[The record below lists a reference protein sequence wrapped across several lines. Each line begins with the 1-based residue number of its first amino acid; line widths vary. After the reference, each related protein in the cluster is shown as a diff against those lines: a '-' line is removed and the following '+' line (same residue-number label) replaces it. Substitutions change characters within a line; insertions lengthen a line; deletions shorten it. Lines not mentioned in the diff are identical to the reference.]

1 MKLQHENVLGT
12 LTNISKQAV
21 GRFLRQGSSRKA
33 SRGKRQEGS
42 LSHGESN
49 DMIEEEMQKAD
60 GELFSSAVV
69 AGRDAKGRTP
79 TGEDAEGIVHHSFP
93 AKTEE
98 TDEPDWEDGSV
109 SISDVREN
117 LSNNL
122 EREVTVEF
130 SKSPSSAKRKVI
142 RRASV
147 EDKELAELVH
157 KVHLLCLVGRGRLVD
172 RACDDPLIQA
182 SLLSLVPT
190 QLQDMVKVPKMKA
203 NALTALVDW
212 FHGNFH
218 VRNASSS
225 ERSFTSSMAYAL
237 ETREGTAE
245 EVAALSVALFRA
257 LNLTARFVSILD
269 VASLK
274 PEADLPECSNQ
285 DINKV
290 DTRIFSKG
298 LASSNHISA
307 VYPGQ
312 SSSQKT
318 NTNGAIGHESP
329 QRCGQQIRE
338 SDLTCKSNKSKSLL
352 VTCQMNDQTSD
363 SIASNACNDSNEVLA
378 TDHDKGSKRKG
389 DVEFELQLEMALA
402 ATAAGACEST
412 LDLDSKDVNG
422 SSSKITSPFKIVK
435 RIKSEDSPVSAKGS
449 SGAVWSRKAGPLMYW
464 AEVFCCGETLTGRWV
479 HVDAANAIIDGEQKV
494 EAAAA
499 VCRKSLRYVVAF
511 AGNGAKDVTRRYCM
525 KWYTIASQR
534 VNSQW
539 WGQVLVPLKQLES
552 GATEGVV
559 PLEMQLENASSE
571 LHKLKAVK
579 VSDSLE
585 VYSNETAGSSSAREH
600 LPSLTQVFGIEASK
614 LLGMNID
621 VKSPI
626 QSPGVGSRSSLEDM
640 ELETRALTE
649 PLPTNQLAYKN
660 HQLYAIERWLT
671 RYQILH
677 PKGPILGYCSG
688 HPVYPRTCVQT
699 LQTKHRWLREGLQVK
714 ENECPAK
721 VVKRSQKS
729 KMSSEPSISEEDDG
743 EGTIELY
750 GKWQMEPLQ
759 LPHAVNGIVPKNERG
774 QVDVWSEKCLPP
786 GTVHLRLPRLVPVV
800 KRLEIDFA
808 PAMVGFEFRNGRSL
822 PIFEG
827 LVVCTEFKHA
837 IMEAYAEEEER
848 RQAQEKKWNESQA
861 LSRWY
866 QLISNMV
873 TRRRLKN
880 SYEVGSTSQA
890 HHNLLHQKDD
900 QCMAQIC
907 DHRGSDLSGE
917 FHQEYVQDHG
927 GSALDYR
934 PAAAFASDHEHVFPV
949 ENQSFDEES
958 SVRTKWCPCG
968 FSIQVEEM

>member
-1 MKLQHENVLGT
+1 MRTRNQSKRSQEPSGSENVVKGLDDSETRGPMKLQHENVLGT

-257 LNLTARFVSILD
+257 LNLTA
-269 VASLK
+269 
-274 PEADLPECSNQ
+274 
-285 DINKV
+285 
-290 DTRIFSKG
+290 
-298 LASSNHISA
+298 
-307 VYPGQ
+307 
-312 SSSQKT
+312 
-318 NTNGAIGHESP
+318 
-329 QRCGQQIRE
+329 
-338 SDLTCKSNKSKSLL
+338 
-352 VTCQMNDQTSD
+352 
-363 SIASNACNDSNEVLA
+363 
-378 TDHDKGSKRKG
+378 
-389 DVEFELQLEMALA
+389 
-402 ATAAGACEST
+402 
-412 LDLDSKDVNG
+412 
-422 SSSKITSPFKIVK
+422 
-435 RIKSEDSPVSAKGS
+435 
-449 SGAVWSRKAGPLMYW
+449 
-464 AEVFCCGETLTGRWV
+464 
-479 HVDAANAIIDGEQKV
+479 
-494 EAAAA
+494 
-499 VCRKSLRYVVAF
+499 
-511 AGNGAKDVTRRYCM
+511 RYCM